1 MSSSPRIYASTYA
14 SANVPSDQ
22 SFWQYI
28 LSHNIDDTLPDKV
41 ILQEHERPE
50 RSMTYSSAP
59 QLAGLGAEALRN
71 VLGLTRGDTILIVGK
86 NSLDYLQVEFSAL
99 WAGITA
105 AFGSPAATV
114 SDLVHF
120 IDIVEP
126 KAIFCDADDVMK
138 RITAAVGKA
147 EWCNT
152 TRPPIIGLGERGT
165 SQLAFPNDFIKDTT
179 LSYSPPIDLTQ
190 TDAHTVP
197 AVICFSSGTSGLPK
211 GAVLSHRNLI
221 AYLLVARATD
231 PNVTNA
237 EQRDVFYAP
246 LGHIYGVFTASL
258 PLLTGGY
265 VRLLRNYNLHEYV
278 KACVAVRATTLRMVP
293 PTLVAMVKDPFVQQQ
308 DLSSVVTISC
318 AGAVLAPDIIG
329 EVHKLLGTEAEIVQ
343 GYGMTEGSA
352 TILRRY
358 SARRKQGSVG
368 KLIANVR
375 MRIVDD
381 DLNDV
386 APGESGEI
394 LFSAATVFMGYKKN
408 DAANKETFP
417 FNDEWIRSGDVG
429 RMDEDGY
436 VWLTDRKK
444 DLIKYKGNQVTPA
457 ELENVLHAHPL
468 VMEAGVCGKW
478 DSVQETEVPVG
489 YVNLKPSVA
498 VADREAVLKEV
509 LAYVN
514 NKVAKTKKLRGGLFY
529 LETFPR
535 NATGKLM
542 RRSLPARLQATRSA
556 KL

>member
-1 MSSSPRIYASTYA
+1 MSPSPRIYSSTYA

-22 SFWQYI
+22 SFWQCI
-28 LSHNIDDTLPDKV
+28 LSHNIDDTLPDKI

-50 RSMTYSSAP
+50 RSLMYSSAP
-59 QLAGLGAEALRN
+59 QLAGLGADALRN
-71 VLGLTRGDTILIVGK
+71 ILALTRGDTILIVGK

-105 AFGSPAATV
+105 AFGSPTATV
-114 SDLVHF
+114 ADLVHF

-126 KAIFCDADDVMK
+126 KAIFCDADDVMA
-138 RITAAVGKA
+138 RITAAVGQTK
-147 EWCNT
+147 WCKT
-152 TRPPIIGLGERGT
+152 IRLPIVGLGERGT
-165 SQLAFPNDFIKDTT
+165 SQLAFPRDFIKDTS
-179 LSYSPPIDLTQ
+179 LSYSPPIDLTN

-231 PNVTNA
+231 PNVA
-237 EQRDVFYAP
+237 SADQRDVFYAP
-246 LGHIYGVFTASL
+246 LGHIYGVFAACL

-265 VRLLRNYNLHEYV
+265 VRLLRDYNLHEYIR
-278 KACVAVRATTLRMVP
+278 ACVAVRATTLRIVP
-293 PTLVAMVKDPFVQQQ
+293 ATLVAMVKDPFVREQ
-308 DLSSVVTISC
+308 DLTSVQTISC
-318 AGAVLAPDIIG
+318 SGAVLAPDIIG
-329 EVHKLLGTEAEIVQ
+329 EVHKMLGNETEIVQ
-343 GYGMTEGSA
+343 GYGMTEGSV

-368 KLIANVR
+368 KLSANVR
-375 MRIVDD
+375 VRIVDD
-381 DLNDV
+381 SLNDV

-394 LFSAATVFMGYKKN
+394 LFAAATVFMGYKKN
-408 DAANKETFP
+408 DAANKETFILG
-417 FNDEWIRSGDVG
+417 DEWIRSGDVG
-429 RMDEDGY
+429 RIDEDGY

-457 ELENVLHAHPL
+457 ELENALHAHPL

-478 DSVQETEVPVG
+478 DAVQETEVPVG
-489 YVNLKPSVA
+489 YVNFKPSVA
-498 VADREAVLKEV
+498 IADREVVLKQV
-509 LAYVN
+509 LEYVN
-514 NKVAKTKKLRGGLFY
+514 SKVAKTKKLRGGLFY
-529 LETFPR
+529 LEVFPR

-542 RRSLPARLQATRSA
+542 RRSLPARLQAMRQA